1 MGFAPGDY
9 IAALGSPWL
18 TPNYAEL
25 LARARANHGAKV
37 AILIYDLIPILHPEW
52 CGQGLVQTFD
62 IWMRTSLPQAD
73 RVMAISRSTARDV
86 ERYAAQSGIA
96 LPGPVVALPVGT
108 GFGADL
114 PAVTATTTARLPAA
128 GSYVLFVST
137 MEARKNH
144 QLLFRV
150 WRRLLREMPAD
161 AVPELVFAG
170 RKGWMVD
177 DLIHQLRNA
186 SFLNGKIVL
195 VDNPSDGELKS
206 LYNGCLFTVFPS
218 LYEGWGLPVTESLSL
233 GKPCIVS
240 NAASLPEA
248 GGALARY
255 FDPENA
261 TEATAVIRAVLEDRA
276 GLAAWEAQVV
286 REFRPVSW
294 EVSARALV
302 DILEAEA

>member
-1 MGFAPGDY
+1 
-9 IAALGSPWL
+9 
-18 TPNYAEL
+18 
-25 LARARANHGAKV
+25 
-37 AILIYDLIPILHPEW
+37 
-52 CGQGLVQTFD
+52 
-62 IWMRTSLPQAD
+62 
-73 RVMAISRSTARDV
+73 
-86 ERYAAQSGIA
+86 
-96 LPGPVVALPVGT
+96 
-108 GFGADL
+108 
-114 PAVTATTTARLPAA
+114 
-128 GSYVLFVST
+128 
-137 MEARKNH
+137 
-144 QLLFRV
+144 
-150 WRRLLREMPAD
+150 
-161 AVPELVFAG
+161 
-170 RKGWMVD
+170 MVD